1 MMIPASR
8 PTITEN
14 EIPSQLSI
22 CNTYSIPNVQ
32 IAISTE
38 LTLTPMP
45 SAPSNCFIVAPLSSA
60 RGKYRSPTTGCPPP
74 RSTSEPARPASAYR
88 CSRRRLRPVRPSRE
102 SSRSNFRTGRRP
114 PATSPTLSPTLSAIV
129 AGLRGSSSGIPASTF
144 TDQVGAHVGRFGI
157 NTSPRGRTA
166 LASKPPSR
174 TSAWSS

>member
-45 SAPSNCFIVAPLSSA
+45 SAPSNCFIVAPSFV
-60 RGKYRSPTTGCPPP
+60 RTRKIPITDNRMPT
-74 RSTSEPARPASAYR
+74 A
-88 CSRRRLRPVRPSRE
+88 
-102 SSRSNFRTGRRP
+102 
-114 PATSPTLSPTLSAIV
+114 AINI
-129 AGLRGSSSGIPASTF
+129 GAST
-144 TDQVGAHVGRFGI
+144 ACI
-157 NTSPRGRTA
+157 CIPL
-166 LASKPPSR
+166 LAKAAAPSAAVAR
-174 TSAWSS
+174 IEPQ